1 MLEVCL
7 LGTGGMMPKK
17 DRYLASAYLRYQG
30 AGLLIDCGEATQLA
44 FKECGYAFKQIGIL
58 CITHFHADHISG
70 LPGLLLSM
78 GNEGRTEPL
87 RIFGPRGLARV
98 VSALRVIA
106 PELPFAV
113 ECTELAEKEETW
125 QVGDYRLTAFRLRH
139 NVPCCGYT
147 VRIHRAGKF
156 DPARARENG
165 VPMKVWGTLQKQ
177 PTAELDG
184 VTYTAEQVLGAPRR
198 GFHVTYATDTR
209 PLPIIA
215 EQARDAD
222 LFICEGTYA
231 DTEKQEKAMQVGH
244 MTFPEAA
251 TLAATAK
258 PRRFWLTH
266 FSPAVVDP
274 TEGLPAAQAI
284 WADTVCGTD
293 GMRVDIPFDE
303 V

>member
-1 MLEVCL
+1 
-7 LGTGGMMPKK
+7 MMPKK

-113 ECTELAEKEETW
+113 ECTELGEREETW
-125 QVGDYRLTAFRLRH
+125 QVGDYQLTAFRLRH

-147 VRIHRAGKF
+147 IKIHRAGKF
-156 DPARARENG
+156 QPERARENG
-165 VPMKVWGTLQKQ
+165 VPMQVWGALQKQ
-177 PTAELDG
+177 PTATYDG

-215 EQARDAD
+215 EQAADAD
-222 LFICEGTYA
+222 LFICEGTYT
-231 DTEKQEKAMQVGH
+231 DEEKQEKAEQVGH
-244 MTFPEAA
+244 MTFTEAA
-251 TLAATAK
+251 GLAARAK

-274 TEGLPAAQAI
+274 TEGLPGAQAI
-284 WADTVCGTD
+284 WADTVCGSD
-293 GMRVDIPFDE
+293 GMQIDLPFDE
-303 V
+303 